1 MSCESRVVIIR
12 DKQGKIKDMQLVC
25 EGVCTG
31 GRCRKIF
38 TDSRDATDEELRNH
52 GIIRDV
58 DLKYR
63 TTVEKC
69 ACRDEEGN
77 IREQRGEPQRCC
89 QIVIREYIEW
99 HIVDPPVMSS
109 YRIVKRIIE
118 CEKRAGDDC
127 AECKCERFK
136 VKDSVHEIVD
146 ENGEVIGT
154 AESVV
159 CKCL

>member
-1 MSCESRVVIIR
+1 MACESRVVIIR
-12 DKQGKIKDMQLVC
+12 DKQRRIKDMQLVC

-31 GRCRKIF
+31 GRCRKIEA
-38 TDSRDATDEELRNH
+38 DHRDATNQELFDLH
-52 GIIRDV
+52 IIRDV
-58 DLKYR
+58 DRKYR
-63 TTVEKC
+63 TYVQKC
-69 ACRDEEGN
+69 ACKDGEGN
-77 IREQRGEPQRCC
+77 VREQRGEVQHCC

-99 HIVDPPVMSS
+99 HIVDPPAMSS
-109 YRIVKRIIE
+109 YRIVKRIIQ
-118 CEKRAGDDC
+118 CEKREGGDC